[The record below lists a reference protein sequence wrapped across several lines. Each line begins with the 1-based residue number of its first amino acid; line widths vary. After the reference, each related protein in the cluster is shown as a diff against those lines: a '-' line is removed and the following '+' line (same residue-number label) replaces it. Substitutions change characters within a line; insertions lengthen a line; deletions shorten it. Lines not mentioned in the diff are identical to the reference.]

1 MVSVGN
7 SLKELGG
14 QMLKCLKF
22 STGLKPPAAQREA
35 AKKNQT
41 LIDLI
46 DWAGFN
52 ISTNTV

>member
-22 STGLKPPAAQREA
+22 STGLKLPAAQREA

-46 DWAGFN
+46 D
-52 ISTNTV
+52 